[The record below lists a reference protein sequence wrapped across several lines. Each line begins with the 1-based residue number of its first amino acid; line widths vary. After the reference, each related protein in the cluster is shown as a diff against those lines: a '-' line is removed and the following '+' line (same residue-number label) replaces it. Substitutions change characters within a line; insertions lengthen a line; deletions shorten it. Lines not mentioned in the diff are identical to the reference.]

1 MYHHYYVNTNS
12 TFNPG
17 YHHEVHTE
25 EHAAQL
31 GISSKIYLGYFGNE
45 TEAVNAAKGYYSD
58 ADGCA
63 VCCPKAHR
71 G

>member
-1 MYHHYYVNTNS
+1 MYNFYYINNNS

-25 EHAAQL
+25 THANEL
-31 GISSKIYLGYFGNE
+31 GIKSKTYVGLFSNEMDAVSKGKTIYR
-45 TEAVNAAKGYYSD
+45 D

-63 VCCPKAHR
+63 ICCPKAHR

>member
-1 MYHHYYVNTNS
+1 MFQFFYVNDNS

-25 EHAAQL
+25 THANEL
-31 GISSKIYLGYFGNE
+31 GITRKTYVGFFSNE
-45 TEAVNAAKGYYSD
+45 IDAVNKAKSIYSD

-63 VCCPKAHR
+63 SCCPKAHR